1 MSRLRKNIEKNVL
14 MEERKIDI
22 IVKSLVDFNWYTYTH
37 IHTLTSYNMQM
48 KVNHHFEN
56 PVTEMIK
63 MMWMLVSDV
72 SATTSV

>member
-1 MSRLRKNIEKNVL
+1 

-63 MMWMLVSDV
+63 MMWS
-72 SATTSV
+72 